1 MSRFLIKGF
10 YRDWIFDVEEREIY
24 DSGWRSNLIVLRCR
38 ILLAGFIRND
48 TTLGIRELQLGRGE
62 SSWDTTPP
70 PVPDSNMITKLVDSK
85 PFSIP
90 HSDLAMHYLNDF
102 DEIVA
107 GPTNRIQ
114 VVSKIGQDKPT
125 PATEPPYPLR
135 EFGIFGEFNG
145 SLYMINYVRHSLIE
159 KDASATLERKLRLIF

>member
-10 YRDWIFDVEEREIY
+10 YRDRIFNMEDRKIF

-48 TTLGIRELQLGRGE
+48 TTLGIRELQVGKGDP
-62 SSWDTTPP
+62 SWDTTPP
-70 PVPDSNMITKLVDSK
+70 PLPDPNLMTKLADPN

-90 HSDLAMHYLNDF
+90 HSDLDMHYLNTS
-102 DEIVA
+102 DEIVE

-114 VVSKIGQDKPT
+114 IISKIGQNIPT
-125 PATEPPYPLR
+125 PPTEPPYPLR

-145 SLYMINYVRHSLIE
+145 SLYMINYIRHALIE